1 MINKKALQVTT
12 DEWPEFK
19 KELLGDKE
27 VNKEYK
33 KLKPKKLLLA
43 GSHAGSTAIAVI
55 EEIKKRNLNWEI
67 HWVGMEYKNFQGL
80 DIIFHNLE
88 SGKIENKF
96 TKNTISNFLKI
107 PIGFIHGYKLV
118 KDIKPDLTFSFGSAT
133 GAVSAFWSIFFGIP
147 VIIHEQTATAGRAN
161 IISSH
166 FARTILLSR
175 ESSLNFFNK
184 SKSEVVGN
192 PINSEYLKYIGI
204 KPNLRVKSILIT
216 GGSRGSTWL
225 NDAIAPILPRLLEKY
240 YILHQTGEANFE
252 KFEYIKDEK
261 YLSFGQVDPKNMAV
275 VMSKADIVIAR
286 SGANTVSELA
296 ALKKPAILIPIPWT
310 YNDEQQKNAKYMES
324 LGLARI
330 LPQKELTAQKL
341 LSEIEK
347 LINDY
352 SKVVKITEDL
362 ESEDLH
368 ASEKIVDILEENI

>member
-1 MINKKALQVTT
+1 MV
-12 DEWPEFK
+12 
-19 KELLGDKE
+19 
-27 VNKEYK
+27 
-33 KLKPKKLLLA
+33 KKLLLA

-118 KDIKPDLTFSFGSAT
+118 KEIKPDLTFSFGSAA
-133 GAVSAFWSIFFGIP
+133 GAVSAFWSSFSSIP
-147 VIIHEQTATAGRAN
+147 VVIHEQTATAGRAN

-166 FARTILLSR
+166 FAKKILVSR
-175 ESSLNFFNK
+175 QNSLKFFNK
-184 SKSEVVGN
+184 NKTEIVGN
-192 PINSEYLKYIGI
+192 PINNEFIKYIGS
-204 KPNLRVKSILIT
+204 KPNQRVKSILIT

-240 YILHQTGEANFE
+240 YILHQTGEANIE

-261 YLSFGQVDPKNMAV
+261 YLSFGQTTPKNMAEIIA
-275 VMSKADIVIAR
+275 KADIVISR
-286 SGANTVSELA
+286 SGANTVSELI
-296 ALKKPAILIPIPWT
+296 ALKKPSILIPIPWT
-310 YNDEQQKNAKYMES
+310 YNDEATENAKYMES

-347 LINDY
+347 LIHDY
-352 SKVVKITEDL
+352 PKVVKITEDL
-362 ESEDLH
+362 VSEDLH
-368 ASEKIVDILEENI
+368 ASEKIVDILIDMI